1 MEQDE
6 VVGIDATRSHLWC
19 QVKHGKPEMKVDD
32 EKRLRHLNWPE
43 GKTSLYLGDICD
55 ALLRCFG
62 AHEPPTLTSP
72 PGFDQ
77 QTWKMVTADSLLRIE
92 ITSRSY
98 WGFGLFDSCFLNE
111 LVIEGP
117 LENRAR
123 LIFDLVATLGRNP
136 WEPTFGLMWKR
147 STKSNSTD
155 HREAWEELIQYAK
168 EEMNEEAHKYKD
180 RLATLTKRLDEFE
193 EMDYENWQRSDA
205 ESALEQASANIEIAL
220 AALHDK
226 NAAGFERALARAEA
240 SIIEADPTTEVTR
253 TVFQE
258 ADDLLLD
265 DSLDVGE
272 EEFKEHILVHEE
284 LPDEVDRI
292 TPNEVA
298 TKTSDVSAD
307 DLLGD
312 IKDESDESIPFIDL
326 TASEE

>member
-1 MEQDE
+1 
-6 VVGIDATRSHLWC
+6 
-19 QVKHGKPEMKVDD
+19 MKVDD
-32 EKRLRHLNWPE
+32 EKRLRHLNWPD
-43 GKTSLYLGDICD
+43 GKTSLYLGDISD

-77 QTWKMVTADSLLRIE
+77 QTWKMVTNDSLLRIE

-123 LIFDLVATLGRNP
+123 LIFDLVAILGRNP

-147 STKSNSTD
+147 ATGTNSKG
-155 HREAWEELIQYAK
+155 HREAWEELIQYAR
-168 EEMNEEAHKYKD
+168 EDMHEEAHKYKD
-180 RLATLTKRLDEFE
+180 LVTTLTKRLDEFE

-205 ESALEQASANIEIAL
+205 ERAIEEANNHIEIAL

-226 NAAGFERALARAEA
+226 NAAGFERALARAE
-240 SIIEADPTTEVTR
+240 SSMIEADPTTEVTR

-265 DSLDVGE
+265 DSLDVDE
-272 EEFKEHILVHEE
+272 EILEEHVMVHEE

-292 TPNEVA
+292 TPSEVA
-298 TKTSDVSAD
+298 TKTGDVSAD

-312 IKDESDESIPFIDL
+312 IDDESESDIPFVDL
-326 TASEE
+326 TDAEE

>member
-1 MEQDE
+1 MVQDE
-6 VVGIDATRSHLWC
+6 VVGIDATHSHLWC

-32 EKRLRHLNWPE
+32 ENRLRHLNWPE

-77 QTWKMVTADSLLRIE
+77 QTWKMVTNDSLLRIE

-147 STKSNSTD
+147 ATGTNSND
-155 HREAWEELIQYAK
+155 HREAWEGLIQYAR
-168 EEMNEEAHKYKD
+168 EEMNEEAHKYKEK
-180 RLATLTKRLDEFE
+180 LTTLTKRLDEFE
-193 EMDYENWQRSDA
+193 EMDYENWQRGVA
-205 ESALEQASANIEIAL
+205 ENSLEEASGHIDIAL

-240 SIIEADPTTEVTR
+240 SMIEADPTTEITR

-265 DSLDVGE
+265 DSLEIKE
-272 EEFKEHILVHEE
+272 EEYQEHILVHEE

-292 TPNEVA
+292 TPDEVA

-312 IKDESDESIPFIDL
+312 ITEESGGDIPFIDL
-326 TASEE
+326 TDSEE

>member
-1 MEQDE
+1 
-6 VVGIDATRSHLWC
+6 
-19 QVKHGKPEMKVDD
+19 MKVDD
-32 EKRLRHLNWPE
+32 EKRLRHLNWPD
-43 GKTSLYLGDICD
+43 GKTSLYLGDISD

-77 QTWKMVTADSLLRIE
+77 QTWKMVTNDSLLRIE

-123 LIFDLVATLGRNP
+123 LIFDLVAILGRNP

-147 STKSNSTD
+147 ATGTNSKS
-155 HREAWEELIQYAK
+155 HREAWEELIQYAR
-168 EEMNEEAHKYKD
+168 EDMHEEAHKYKD
-180 RLATLTKRLDEFE
+180 LVTTLTKRLDEFE

-205 ESALEQASANIEIAL
+205 ERAIEEANNHIEIAL

-226 NAAGFERALARAEA
+226 NAAGFERALARAE
-240 SIIEADPTTEVTR
+240 SSMIEADPTTEVTR

-265 DSLDVGE
+265 DSLDVDE
-272 EEFKEHILVHEE
+272 EILEEHVMVHEE

-292 TPNEVA
+292 TPSEVA
-298 TKTSDVSAD
+298 TKTGDVSAD

-312 IKDESDESIPFIDL
+312 IDDESESDIPFVDL
-326 TASEE
+326 TDAEE

>member
-1 MEQDE
+1 MVQDE
-6 VVGIDATRSHLWC
+6 VVGIDATHSHLWC
-19 QVKHGKPEMKVDD
+19 QVKHGKPEMKGDD

-62 AHEPPTLTSP
+62 AHEPPILTSP

-77 QTWKMVTADSLLRIE
+77 QTWKMVTNDSLLRIE

-98 WGFGLFDSCFLNE
+98 WGFGLFDSSFLNE
-111 LVIEGP
+111 IVIEGP

-136 WEPTFGLMWKR
+136 WEPTFGLMWKKA
-147 STKSNSTD
+147 TGTNSNG
-155 HREAWEELIQYAK
+155 HREAWEGLIQYAR
-168 EEMNEEAHKYKD
+168 EDMNEEAHKYKD
-180 RLATLTKRLDEFE
+180 KLTTLTKRLDEFE
-193 EMDYENWQRSDA
+193 EMDYENWQRGDA
-205 ESALEQASANIEIAL
+205 ENALEDASGHIDIAL

-240 SIIEADPTTEVTR
+240 SIIEADPTTEITR

-265 DSLDVGE
+265 DSLELDE
-272 EEFKEHILVHEE
+272 EEFQEHILVHEE

-292 TPNEVA
+292 TPDEVA

-312 IKDESDESIPFIDL
+312 IKEESDGDIPFIDL
-326 TASEE
+326 TDSEE

>member
-1 MEQDE
+1 MGQDE
-6 VVGIDATRSHLWC
+6 VVGIDATHSHLWC

-62 AHEPPTLTSP
+62 AHEPPILTSP

-77 QTWKMVTADSLLRIE
+77 QTWKMVTNDSLLRIE

-98 WGFGLFDSCFLNE
+98 WGFGLFDSSFLNE

-147 STKSNSTD
+147 ATGTNSNG
-155 HREAWEELIQYAK
+155 HREAWEGLIQYAR
-168 EEMNEEAHKYKD
+168 EDMNEEAHKYKD
-180 RLATLTKRLDEFE
+180 KVTTLTKRLDEFE
-193 EMDYENWQRSDA
+193 EMDYENWQRGDA
-205 ESALEQASANIEIAL
+205 ENALEDASGHIDIAL

-240 SIIEADPTTEVTR
+240 SMIEADPTTEITR

-265 DSLDVGE
+265 ESLELEE
-272 EEFKEHILVHEE
+272 EEFQEHILVHEE

-292 TPNEVA
+292 TPDEVA

-312 IKDESDESIPFIDL
+312 IKEESDGDIPFIDL
-326 TASEE
+326 TDSEE

>member
-1 MEQDE
+1 MEEDE
-6 VVGIDATRSHLWC
+6 VVGIDATHSRLWC

-32 EKRLRHLNWPE
+32 ENRLRHLNWPE

-77 QTWKMVTADSLLRIE
+77 QTWKMVTNDSLLRIE

-147 STKSNSTD
+147 ATGTNSNG
-155 HREAWEELIQYAK
+155 HREAWEGLIQYAR
-168 EEMNEEAHKYKD
+168 EEMNEEAHKYKEK
-180 RLATLTKRLDEFE
+180 LTTLTKRLDEFE
-193 EMDYENWQRSDA
+193 EMDYENWQRGDA
-205 ESALEQASANIEIAL
+205 ENALEEASGHIDIAL

-226 NAAGFERALARAEA
+226 NAAAFERALARAEA
-240 SIIEADPTTEVTR
+240 SMIEADPTTEITR

-265 DSLDVGE
+265 DSLEIKE
-272 EEFKEHILVHEE
+272 EEYQEHILVHEE

-292 TPNEVA
+292 TPDEVA

-312 IKDESDESIPFIDL
+312 ITEESGGDIPFIDL
-326 TASEE
+326 TDSEE

>member
-1 MEQDE
+1 MEEDE
-6 VVGIDATRSHLWC
+6 VVGIDATHSRLWC

-32 EKRLRHLNWPE
+32 ENRLRHLNWPE

-77 QTWKMVTADSLLRIE
+77 QTWKMVTNDSLLRIE

-147 STKSNSTD
+147 ATGTNSNG
-155 HREAWEELIQYAK
+155 HREAWEGLIQYAR
-168 EEMNEEAHKYKD
+168 EEMNEEAHKYKEK
-180 RLATLTKRLDEFE
+180 LTTLTKRLDEFE
-193 EMDYENWQRSDA
+193 EMDYENWQRGDA
-205 ESALEQASANIEIAL
+205 ENALEEASGHIDIAL

-240 SIIEADPTTEVTR
+240 SMIEADPTTEITR

-265 DSLDVGE
+265 DSLEIKE
-272 EEFKEHILVHEE
+272 EEYQEHILVHEE

-292 TPNEVA
+292 TPDEVA

-312 IKDESDESIPFIDL
+312 ITEESGGDIPFIDL
-326 TASEE
+326 TDSEE

>member
-1 MEQDE
+1 MVQDE
-6 VVGIDATRSHLWC
+6 VVGIDATHSHLWC

-62 AHEPPTLTSP
+62 AHEPPILTSP

-77 QTWKMVTADSLLRIE
+77 QTWKMVTNDSLLRIE

-98 WGFGLFDSCFLNE
+98 WGFGLFDSSFLNE
-111 LVIEGP
+111 IVIEGP

-136 WEPTFGLMWKR
+136 WEPTFGLMWKKA
-147 STKSNSTD
+147 TGTNSNG
-155 HREAWEELIQYAK
+155 HREAWEGLIQYAR
-168 EEMNEEAHKYKD
+168 EDMNEEAHKYKD
-180 RLATLTKRLDEFE
+180 KLTTLTKRLDEFE
-193 EMDYENWQRSDA
+193 EMDYENWQRGDA
-205 ESALEQASANIEIAL
+205 ENALGDASGHIDIAL

-240 SIIEADPTTEVTR
+240 SIIEADPTTEITR

-265 DSLDVGE
+265 DSLELDE
-272 EEFKEHILVHEE
+272 EELQEHILVHEE

-292 TPNEVA
+292 TPDEVA

-312 IKDESDESIPFIDL
+312 IKEESDGDIPFIDL
-326 TASEE
+326 TDSEE

>member
-1 MEQDE
+1 MGQDE
-6 VVGIDATRSHLWC
+6 VVGIDANHSHLWC
-19 QVKHGKPEMKVDD
+19 QVKRGKPEMKVDD
-32 EKRLRHLNWPE
+32 ENRLRHPNWPE

-77 QTWKMVTADSLLRIE
+77 QTWKMVTSDTLLRIE

-117 LENRAR
+117 LESRAR

-147 STKSNSTD
+147 ATGANSND

-168 EEMNEEAHKYKD
+168 DEMNEEAHKYKD
-180 RLATLTKRLDEFE
+180 RLTTLTKRLDEFE

-205 ESALEQASANIEIAL
+205 ESDLEKASGHIEIAL
-220 AALHDK
+220 AALHDQ

-265 DSLDVGE
+265 DSVEVAE
-272 EEFKEHILVHEE
+272 EEYQEHILVHEE

-292 TPNEVA
+292 TPDEVA

-312 IKDESDESIPFIDL
+312 IKDESDGNIPFIDL
-326 TASEE
+326 TDSEE

>member
-1 MEQDE
+1 MVQDE
-6 VVGIDATRSHLWC
+6 VVGIDATHSHLWC

-32 EKRLRHLNWPE
+32 ENRLRHLNWPE

-62 AHEPPTLTSP
+62 AHEPPILTSP

-77 QTWKMVTADSLLRIE
+77 QTWKMVTNDSLLRIE

-98 WGFGLFDSCFLNE
+98 WGFGLFDSSFLNE

-123 LIFDLVATLGRNP
+123 LIFDLAATLGRNP

-147 STKSNSTD
+147 ATGTNSNG
-155 HREAWEELIQYAK
+155 HREAWEGLIQYAR
-168 EEMNEEAHKYKD
+168 EEMNEEAQKYKD
-180 RLATLTKRLDEFE
+180 KLTTQTKRLDEFE
-193 EMDYENWQRSDA
+193 EMDYENWQRGDA
-205 ESALEQASANIEIAL
+205 EKALEEASGHIDIAL

-240 SIIEADPTTEVTR
+240 SMIEADPTTEITR
-253 TVFQE
+253 TIFQE

-265 DSLDVGE
+265 DSLELEDE
-272 EEFKEHILVHEE
+272 DLQEHILVHEE

-292 TPNEVA
+292 TPDEVA

-326 TASEE
+326 TDSEE

>member
-6 VVGIDATRSHLWC
+6 VVGIDATQSHLWC

-32 EKRLRHLNWPE
+32 ENRLRHLNWPE
-43 GKTSLYLGDICD
+43 GKTSLYLGDISD

-62 AHEPPTLTSP
+62 AHEPPTMTTP

-77 QTWKMVTADSLLRIE
+77 QTWKMVAADSLLRIE

-98 WGFGLFDSCFLNE
+98 WGFGLFNSCFLNE
-111 LVIEGP
+111 LIIEGP

-147 STKSNSTD
+147 ATRTNSNG
-155 HREAWEELIQYAK
+155 HREAWEDLIQYAK
-168 EEMNEEAHKYKD
+168 EEMNEEAHKYKE
-180 RLATLTKRLDEFE
+180 RLTTLTKRLDEFE

-205 ESALEQASANIEIAL
+205 ESALEQASGHIDIAL

-226 NAAGFERALARAEA
+226 NAAGFERALARAE
-240 SIIEADPTTEVTR
+240 SSMIEADPTTEITR

-265 DSLDVGE
+265 DSLDVDE
-272 EEFKEHILVHEE
+272 EILQEHVMVHEE

-292 TPNEVA
+292 TPDEVA

-312 IKDESDESIPFIDL
+312 INDDSESDIPFVDL
-326 TASEE
+326 TDSEE